1 MTIAVMAGGAEAA
14 SFYRKHGFTRF
25 NEINVTTSYDEHG
38 NTAETKYVWPLLER
52 KPQQIE
58 PAELEVSST
67 PKKATCNIANPLPVQ
82 C

>member
-58 PAELEVSST
+58 PAELEVS
-67 PKKATCNIANPLPVQ
+67 
-82 C
+82 